1 MLFYAQCSNPFPPV
15 AILRISAISPFGVIS
30 SALSIIF
37 AIHHPSCRVIN
48 QLVACDGDLWK
59 AKIIFTNY
67 HPMFTNCQAAIYQ
80 SINFLRGSI
89 KIKSGDLS
97 GILTGSAFIFLV
109 ASICTLFKVS
119 DVDRASKRSVLFF
132 KKVPNTKNTNIQK
145 ITFSFF
151 MKK

>member
-1 MLFYAQCSNPFPPV
+1 M
-15 AILRISAISPFGVIS
+15 
-30 SALSIIF
+30 
-37 AIHHPSCRVIN
+37 
-48 QLVACDGDLWK
+48 K

-67 HPMFTNCQAAIYQ
+67 HPMFTNCQAEIYQ

-132 KKVPNTKNTNIQK
+132 RKVPNTKNTNIQK

-151 MKK
+151 SSGKRGQLSTKHGQVENVDKGVYFYPGRVLVCLVFFWQAFDSSVTL